1 MQTISTGMP
10 RLCVSVFSPSGST
23 MSSSSPDVGARR
35 GEDGVASSG
44 SVYSWKAL
52 TTEENKNESK
62 FNAVGLVKF
71 KKTLISV
78 ENDYSQC
85 KRLMLQ

>member
-10 RLCVSVFSPSGST
+10 RLCESVFSPSGST

-44 SVYSWKAL
+44 SAYSWKAL
-52 TTEENKNESK
+52 TTGGNKISLTKKEL
-62 FNAVGLVKF
+62 GLVNF
-71 KKTLISV
+71 KMTP
-78 ENDYSQC
+78 
-85 KRLMLQ
+85 